1 MRIAAKEC
9 LVVATVAVLVIAGAA
24 VIGSCSA
31 STWREPFKS
40 VNTQLWQVP
49 KTKWLL
55 EARHSLSIE
64 KFQANPIES
73 PPEYLTGYR
82 TPNSRPIYFES
93 DAKMQEEHQE
103 MEVELRLRVS
113 AKGKEP
119 VGALPRGLG
128 LRGERWD
135 GVVGP
140 NLSVGVGLQDLV

>member
-1 MRIAAKEC
+1 
-9 LVVATVAVLVIAGAA
+9 
-24 VIGSCSA
+24 
-31 STWREPFKS
+31 
-40 VNTQLWQVP
+40 
-49 KTKWLL
+49 
-55 EARHSLSIE
+55 
-64 KFQANPIES
+64 
-73 PPEYLTGYR
+73 
-82 TPNSRPIYFES
+82 
-93 DAKMQEEHQE
+93 